1 MNEGFPK
8 GGGGQRF
15 GKNSQIIAFKKLT
28 ALHKKHC
35 NKVESCTMFFYRYVT
50 QGMVKQST
58 NDVYWEVMGLRRRMA
73 CARLGFES

>member
-1 MNEGFPK
+1 
-8 GGGGQRF
+8 
-15 GKNSQIIAFKKLT
+15 
-28 ALHKKHC
+28 
-35 NKVESCTMFFYRYVT
+35 MFFYRYVT